1 MSLHSVTDSRLVS
14 IGAVVAFM
22 PVVMVVIIIVV
33 ALEDR
38 EVHKAASGGILAH
51 HYTHA
56 WGRLLRW
63 LSATLSSHQFL
74 AVISMEVTR

>member
-33 ALEDR
+33 ALEWMWEIEKSIR
-38 EVHKAASGGILAH
+38 QRRGGFWPTIIRTPGVGYLGGSRPH
-51 HYTHA
+51 
-56 WGRLLRW
+56 
-63 LSATLSSHQFL
+63 SHR
-74 AVISMEVTR
+74 ISFWR